1 MKKLIVVFS
10 LFISSIA
17 ISHNPFHS
25 PFFHHG
31 MGDSFW
37 RDFDRQFQ
45 NIDRDMRRL
54 RLQSNSFSTQSRQY
68 FDKDK
73 NSYVIEI
80 KASGLDKNDL
90 DISTEKNMLIIKG
103 SQKIEKT
110 SKHSSLRTSSN
121 FSHSVSIPVDGDGEN
136 ISADFNNGILKV
148 SIPKLDKPKPKS
160 QKININ

>member
-1 MKKLIVVFS
+1 MLYFRYLYQALQYRTTLSIRHSFIMVWVIVSGVILTVNFK
-10 LFISSIA
+10 
-17 ISHNPFHS
+17 
-25 PFFHHG
+25 
-31 MGDSFW
+31 
-37 RDFDRQFQ
+37 